1 MKKRAFYLILF
12 ITSVIVFSCQDYLT
26 VEPEDSI
33 PVNQVF
39 KTADNA
45 ISAVYGLYG
54 LMQPCVDQIFL
65 AGDVQSDLVVAARG
79 ADQYIA
85 EIAQNRVSPTN
96 PYTDYSNFYRLI
108 VACNTTIAGLEE
120 IERLDPVNYTPEKRN
135 FNTAEIICIRAWAYL
150 QLVKIWGDVP
160 YYENS
165 ITDLSQVVDLAPT
178 PGAVILATIEKEVSE
193 QANPIMQTTLGTSNT
208 LLYAQFQNMNT
219 PVLLQEIDLFLGN
232 YIKSANWVNKFVPYG
247 AEATQYFGAKRAAA
261 PNFINNFRWNSGTD
275 WSGSVFMAIP
285 FDGSKGQKN
294 NLMRWTN
301 NINGGIYAIKPST
314 VAINKWDTQI
324 NFGTDNMDAAG
335 VSQNWDG
342 NGMPIPK
349 GTGDFR
355 GSGVSYYVNGSD
367 TLISKYLLKSG
378 SFQTVNGE
386 KKVVGVMKVPTQNDP
401 ETNDDTNFVL
411 FRDGISFLNVSE
423 AWNSMGLSNM
433 AIYPLNG
440 LSSNNTIMR
449 GVRKRGCVM
458 PRVFNYSKGD
468 LYQQMEDFMLDE
480 YALEAAFEGNR
491 WFTLVRFAKRAND
504 PALLARIVAA
514 KYPSVQRAEII
525 ARLSDPNRHYWPYY
539 YKNVAANKLLKQK
552 PGYQ

>member
-1 MKKRAFYLILF
+1 MKKRALYLILF

-39 KTADNA
+39 KTSDNA

-108 VACNTTIAGLEE
+108 VACNNTIAGLEE
-120 IERLDPVNYTPEKRN
+120 IERLDPVNYTLEKRN
-135 FNTAEIICIRAWAYL
+135 FNIAEIICIRAWAYL

-165 ITDLSQVVDLAPT
+165 ITDLNQVADIAP
-178 PGAVILATIEKEVSE
+178 AKSEVILATIQKEVVE
-193 QANPIMQTTLGTSNT
+193 KAYPILRYTLGTSNT
-208 LLYAQFQNMNT
+208 LLYAQFQNVNV
-219 PVLLQEIDLFLGN
+219 PVLLQEIDLFIGN
-232 YIKSANWVNKFVPYG
+232 YSRSANWVNMYVPYA
-247 AEATQYFGAKRAAA
+247 AEQGRYWGCQKAGV
-261 PNFINNFRWNSGTD
+261 PNFINNYRWNSGSD
-275 WSGSVFMAIP
+275 WSGSVHMALP

-301 NINGGIYAIKPST
+301 TINGGIYAIKPSS
-314 VAINKWDTQI
+314 VAVHKWDSQL
-324 NFGTDNMDAAG
+324 NYGNENMVTAIE
-335 VSQNWDG
+335 NWDG
-342 NGMPIPK
+342 ESRPIPR

-355 GSGVSYYVNGSD
+355 GSGVSYFVNGKD

-378 SFQTVNGE
+378 SWKTINGKLQVE
-386 KKVVGVMKVPTQNDP
+386 GVMKEPSQNDP

-411 FRDGISFLNVSE
+411 FRDGISFLNVCE
-423 AWNSMGLSNM
+423 AWNSMGLSEM

-440 LSSNNTIMR
+440 LTSNIRTMG
-449 GVRKRGCVM
+449 GVRTRARSM
-458 PRVFNYSKGD
+458 PREFNYTRGD
-468 LYQQMEDFMLDE
+468 MYQQMEEFLLDE
-480 YALEAAFEGNR
+480 YALEAAYEGNR
-491 WFTLVRFAKRAND
+491 WFTLVRFARRHND
-504 PALLARIVAA
+504 PSLLAKIIAA
-514 KYPSVQRAEII
+514 KYPSTQRAEII
-525 ARLSDPNRHYWPYY
+525 TRLSDVNRHYWPYY

-552 PGYQ
+552 SGY